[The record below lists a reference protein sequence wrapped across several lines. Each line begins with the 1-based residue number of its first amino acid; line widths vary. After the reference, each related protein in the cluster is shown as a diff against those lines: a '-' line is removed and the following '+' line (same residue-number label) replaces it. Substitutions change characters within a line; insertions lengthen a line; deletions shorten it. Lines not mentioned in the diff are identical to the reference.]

1 MEKPITNRPRTA
13 WHPLFIAAIHLELKP
28 YLDSLEIKSEEQ
40 LTTEPLKIDCVIIK
54 KPKGIMINKNFA
66 ANFREIN
73 IFEYKS
79 PDDHLSISSYKKVH
93 GYAWI
98 YAYLNN
104 IPIEDITISFVYSHV
119 PKKLFKYLHKE
130 LNFTIKKVQRGIHH
144 IENDVLPIQFI
155 DNKKLFTEDNLWLKG
170 LSKKLDSSTYLKMSD
185 KSELY
190 NDYPMMYTYMKGVT
204 RANFR
209 AVEEVFNMKTKSTA
223 KSLREVLIKTGWTAE
238 WEAEGIAIGEA
249 QGETK
254 KALDIA
260 QNMLNLG
267 FPPETV
273 ASATMLDLETVKTL
287 LSPATT

>member
-54 KPKGIMINKNFA
+54 KPKDVMIKKNFA

-119 PKKLFKYLHKE
+119 PKKLFKYLHKDIGY
-130 LNFTIKKVQRGIHH
+130 TIKKIQRGVHYIA
-144 IENDVLPIQFI
+144 NDVLPIQFI
-155 DNKKLFTEDNLWLKG
+155 DNRKLFMEDNLWLKG
-170 LSKKLDSSTYLKMSD
+170 LSKKLDQSILLKMGD

-190 NDYPMMYTYMKGVT
+190 KDYPMMYTYLEGIT
-204 RANFR
+204 RANIR
-209 AVEEVFNMKTKSTA
+209 AVEEAKNMETISDTNPLVEVWTKMG
-223 KSLREVLIKTGWTAE
+223 LIAE
-238 WEAEGIAIGEA
+238 WDAKREA
-249 QGETK
+249 K
-254 KALDIA
+254 VKALNTLDIA

-267 FPPETV
+267 FSPETV
-273 ASATMLDLETVKTL
+273 ASATMLDLEKVKN
-287 LSPATT
+287 LSAPATS

>member
-1 MEKPITNRPRTA
+1 MEKPITNLPRTA

-54 KPKGIMINKNFA
+54 KPKDVIIKKNFA
-66 ANFREIN
+66 SNFREIN

-119 PKKLFKYLHKE
+119 PKKLFKYLHKDIG
-130 LNFTIKKVQRGIHH
+130 FTINKVQRGIHY
-144 IENDVLPIQFI
+144 IENKVLPMQFI
-155 DNKKLFTEDNLWLKG
+155 DNRKLHIEDNLWLKG
-170 LSKKLDSSTYLKMSD
+170 LNKKLDQSILLKMGN

-190 NDYPMMYTYMKGVT
+190 NDYPMMYTYLEGVT

-209 AVEEVFNMKTKSTA
+209 AVEEAKNMETISDTNPLK
-223 KSLREVLIKTGWTAE
+223 EVLRKIGLAE
-238 WEAEGIAIGEA
+238 EWVAKGE
-249 QGETK
+249 ERR
-254 KALDIA
+254 ALDIA
-260 QNMLNLG
+260 QNMLNAG
-267 FPPETV
+267 FPSETI
-273 ASATMLDLETVKTL
+273 ASLTGLDLEMVKNL
-287 LSPATT
+287 PARAPLQ